1 MAIRLKDIA
10 RDLGV
15 SVVTVSKVLRGNRDI
30 GNETRQRVLKRMKE
44 LNYRPN
50 MMARGLASGR
60 TSTVGLVVPDL
71 VHPFFAEFAKSL
83 GSVLRPANQA
93 LILTSS
99 EEDPDVEQQEIRT
112 LLGRGIDVLIIASCQ
127 TKLRNFYELGDEKTP
142 YLLFDRNFPYLAAHF
157 VGSDDVKVG
166 EIATR
171 HLFDQGRRRIAH
183 IGGQNTSPAFDR
195 MRGYR
200 NVMIENRLVVPEEY
214 IVQRD
219 HFDQTGDIAGFQ
231 AMQELLRLVPR
242 PDAVFCY
249 NDLSAIGAIEATLE
263 AGLRVPQDIAFI
275 GCGNIRYADYLRIPL
290 SSVDHS
296 TAELGRIAGEMALEL
311 ASKPDQQPRSV
322 LLEPKLVIRQS
333 SSAEMTREFRTE
345 LPG

>member
-10 RDLGV
+10 RDLNV

-30 GNETRQRVLKRMKE
+30 GDETRQRVLKRMKE

-83 GSVLRPANQA
+83 GGVLRAANHA

-99 EEDPDVEQQEIRT
+99 EEDPDVEFQEIRT
-112 LLGRGIDVLIIASCQ
+112 LLARGIDVLLIASCQ
-127 TKLRNFYELGDEKTP
+127 AKLKNFYELGDEKTP

-171 HLFDQGRRRIAH
+171 HLIDQGRRRIAH
-183 IGGQNTSPAFDR
+183 IGGQNTSPSFDR

-200 NVMIENRLVVPEEY
+200 NTLAEARITVPEEY
-214 IVQRD
+214 VQKRD
-219 HFDQTGDIAGFQ
+219 RFDETGDIAGFQ
-231 AMQELLRLVPR
+231 AMQDLLRLDPR

-249 NDLSAIGAIEATLE
+249 NDLSAIGAIEATLQ

-275 GCGNIRYADYLRIPL
+275 GCGNLRYADYLRVPL

-296 TAELGRIAGEMALEL
+296 TTELGRIAGEMALEL
-311 ASKPDQQPRSV
+311 ALKPDQPPRSV

-333 SSAEMTREFRTE
+333 SSVQA
-345 LPG
+345 L